1 MVIRT
6 VFKRPDVQILDDEMN
21 HSFYQEWGGTCF
33 PTEFQRFSIMHNTVL
48 IEKEISVENLRTL
61 R

>member
-21 HSFYQEWGGTCF
+21 HSIRNGGNML
-33 PTEFQRFSIMHNTVL
+33 PN
-48 IEKEISVENLRTL
+48 
-61 R
+61 